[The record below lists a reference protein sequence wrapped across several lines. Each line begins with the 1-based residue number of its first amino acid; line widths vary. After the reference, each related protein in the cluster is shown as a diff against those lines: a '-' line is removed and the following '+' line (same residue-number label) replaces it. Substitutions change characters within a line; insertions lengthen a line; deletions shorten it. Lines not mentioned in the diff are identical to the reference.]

1 MDSCQGGYLFPGQGG
16 SSLLEFCVHK
26 LLLDAWAGQLNLP
39 AEALAAAPVQPA
51 EAVDDGGAHPAA
63 HPAAQLALQLADRDI
78 AGLDD
83 TETVD
88 FLKAATRLQSM
99 VQSLIVQAM
108 HRFTVLRPAAGSE
121 AGAVDGFSRFAA
133 GEIAAALALGE
144 AAARKDLADAAQI
157 CADRPATAAAMAAG
171 ELDLARAVA
180 IARGSADL
188 PVELLPDFE
197 QAVIPGAGTIT
208 RQGVEA
214 RCRAARHHL
223 HPEPLEQRHR
233 RAHGSRDVTLV
244 PQEDGMAEL
253 WIRTSADKAHLI
265 YHRVQTIARSLQGP
279 EESRL
284 LPQLRADVITDLLT
298 GPGAAGDAGSAVPDR
313 GSGAGPVVISGVA
326 VTLSLATAAGLSDE
340 PGDLAGYGPIPA
352 DQARGLAGLARSWL
366 PVLTDGNG
374 RAIAAA
380 AKLRIPPG
388 WLKRLVRLRDR
399 HCRFPGCRRAAA
411 HCEIDHVRAWE
422 DGGETVFEN
431 LQCLCEAHHAAKQQ
445 GGWTAK
451 PGPGG
456 RIHWTARTGHRYITE
471 ADDGW
476 DVGMPYAGPS
486 AGEPGDGPPGLRSG
500 SGTQDPGSG
509 SSGGCSGPDE
519 PPPF

>member
-1 MDSCQGGYLFPGQGG
+1 M
-16 SSLLEFCVHK
+16 LEFCVHK
-26 LLLDAWAGQLNLP
+26 LLLDVWAGQLNLQTEAP
-39 AEALAAAPVQPA
+39 AMALVPSA
-51 EAVDDGGAHPAA
+51 EPVDDGGAHPAA
-63 HPAAQLALQLADRDI
+63 PPAVQLASQLTDRDI
-78 AGLDD
+78 TALDD
-83 TETVD
+83 AETLD
-88 FLKAATRLQSM
+88 FLKAAMRLQRM
-99 VQSLIVQAM
+99 VQSLIVQAL
-108 HRFTVLRPAAGSE
+108 HRFTVLRPATGSE
-121 AGAVDGFSRFAA
+121 AGAVAGFSRFAA
-133 GEIAAALALGE
+133 GEIGAALALGE

-157 CADRPATAAAMAAG
+157 CSHLPATAAAMAAG

-188 PVELLPDFE
+188 PVELLQDFE
-197 QAVIPGAGTIT
+197 KAVVPGAGTIT

-214 RCRAARHHL
+214 RSRAARHRL
-223 HPEPLEQRHR
+223 HPEPLAQRHR
-233 RAHGSRDVTLV
+233 RANESRDVTLV
-244 PQEDGMAEL
+244 PQEDGMADL

-298 GPGAAGDAGSAVPDR
+298 GSGAPGEAGSAAPNC
-313 GSGAGPVVISGVA
+313 GGGAGPVVITGVA
-326 VTLSLATAAGLSDE
+326 VTLSLDTAAGLSDE

-352 DQARGLAGLARSWL
+352 DQARGLASLARSWL

-411 HCEIDHVRAWE
+411 HCEIDHVKEWE
-422 DGGETVFEN
+422 DGGETDFDN
-431 LQCLCEAHHAAKQQ
+431 LQCLCEAHHAAKQH
-445 GGWTAK
+445 GGWTAR

-456 RIHWTARTGHRYITE
+456 RIHWTARTGHRYTTE
-471 ADDGW
+471 ADGGW
-476 DVGMPYAGPS
+476 DVGMPCAEPP
-486 AGEPGDGPPGLRSG
+486 AGEPGEGPPGPRPG
-500 SGTQDPGSG
+500 GGRQDLGPG
-509 SSGGCSGPDE
+509 SSGGPAGPDTGADE